1 MGRLAQGQEKE
12 TEMIGNARRIL
23 GVSALAASAAVAG
36 LASADPGATTG
47 RAPSAAFERLR
58 GLAGEWVAAEDGEMS
73 RKGDLVARYAVTA
86 GGSAVVETVFPGSP
100 HEMVTVYHA
109 DGPDLVL
116 THYCV
121 EGNQPRM
128 RARAAKGS
136 RFDFEFDGGTGID
149 PRRDRHMHSA
159 TVELVGSDEIRTV
172 WTELAEAKPVLVVE
186 SHLVRK
192 AR

>member
-1 MGRLAQGQEKE
+1 
-12 TEMIGNARRIL
+12 MIGNAGRTLI
-23 GVSALAASAAVAG
+23 VVALATCAGAG
-36 LASADPGATTG
+36 LGAPAPPAAEARAASP
-47 RAPSAAFERLR
+47 AFERFKALV
-58 GLAGEWVAAEDGEMS
+58 GDWVAAEDGEMTK
-73 RKGDLVARYAVTA
+73 KGDLVARYAVTA

-128 RARAAKGS
+128 RARKPSGS
-136 RFDFEFDGGTGID
+136 RFAFEFDGGAGID
-149 PRRDRHMHSA
+149 PGRDRHMHSA
-159 TVELVGSDEIRTV
+159 TVELVGNDEIRTV
-172 WTELAEAKPVLVVE
+172 WTEVAEAKPVLVVE

>member
-1 MGRLAQGQEKE
+1 
-12 TEMIGNARRIL
+12 MIGNAGRAVI
-23 GVSALAASAAVAG
+23 VMALAASAAPAAPAPPAG
-36 LASADPGATTG
+36 EARAASP
-47 RAPSAAFERLR
+47 AFERFKA
-58 GLAGEWVAAEDGEMS
+58 LAGDWVAAEDGEMS
-73 RKGDLVARYAVTA
+73 KKGDLVARYEVTA
-86 GGSAVVETVFPGSP
+86 GGSALVETVFPGSP
-100 HEMVTVYHA
+100 NEMVTVYHA
-109 DGPDLVL
+109 DGPDLLL

-128 RARAAKGS
+128 RARAAGGS

-159 TVELVGSDEIRTV
+159 TVELVGKDEIRTV

>member
-1 MGRLAQGQEKE
+1 MIANAGRTLIA
-12 TEMIGNARRIL
+12 A
-23 GVSALAASAAVAG
+23 ALAACASAAVAAPPTESRA
-36 LASADPGATTG
+36 ASP
-47 RAPSAAFERLR
+47 AFERFKA
-58 GLAGEWVAAEDGEMS
+58 LAGEWVAVEDGEMS
-73 RKGDLVARYAVTA
+73 KKGDLVARYAVTA

-128 RARAAKGS
+128 RARGASGS
-136 RFDFEFDGGTGID
+136 RFDFQFDGGAGID

-159 TVELVGSDEIRTV
+159 TVELVGTDEIRTV

-192 AR
+192 SR